1 LQVLKD
7 IEHPAT
13 SREISHALS
22 IADPEV
28 GRQLVR
34 TRMARL
40 AEEGRVVVKEALKGT
55 RACKVFSLT

>member
-13 SREISHALS
+13 SREISDALS

-34 TRMARL
+34 TRMAKL
-40 AEEGRVVVKEALKGT
+40 VEEGKVKLSEAEKG
-55 RACKVFSLT
+55 RAARLYSLS